1 MSEMQRINLLPL
13 AATLPQ
19 AWRTTVAARLPG
31 IAVKVLRMD
40 DAAYPEEV
48 HDYEEALLVLEGCMC
63 LQWGDRTES
72 FHAGELCV
80 VPPGL
85 AHAVAQGSQG
95 TLLILEPA
103 SASG

>member
-1 MSEMQRINLLPL
+1 MSEMQRVDLLPL
-13 AATLPQ
+13 AAALPE
-19 AWRTTVAARLPG
+19 AWRSTVAARLPG
-31 IAVKVLRMD
+31 MAVKVLRMD
-40 DAAYPEEV
+40 GAAYPEEV
-48 HDYEEALLVLEGCMC
+48 HDYEEALLVLEGCMR

-85 AHAVAQGSQG
+85 AHAVAPGSQG

-103 SASG
+103 SAGG